1 MVDEVNNE
9 VKVNDEAKET
19 ESKDCGKECC
29 KASDERKAATRPD
42 DRDYAVRSF
51 RDMDRFMNKW
61 IGEPFTD
68 LLGYDPFASLSRRAR
83 VMSNGL
89 NSMLSGNQAR
99 VYDNEDGSADVIMD
113 MPGVN
118 KDDIHVS
125 YPSAYAIRVNRSR
138 HEHDERHN
146 EYSEYTEIIPIHAG
160 LDVTAATAKLENGQL
175 RIHVPVKAAGDEPD
189 NTISID

>member
-9 VKVNDEAKET
+9 VKVNDEVKET
-19 ESKDCGKECC
+19 ESKDCGRECC
-29 KASDERKAATRPD
+29 DPSDERKTVTRPD

-68 LLGYDPFASLSRRAR
+68 LLGYDPFTSLSRRAR

-125 YPSAYAIRVNRSR
+125 YPSAYAIRVNRKR
-138 HEHDERHN
+138 HEHDEHHN

-160 LDVTAATAKLENGQL
+160 LDVTTATAKLENGQL
-175 RIHVPVKAAGDEPD
+175 RIHVPVKAADDEPD

>member
-1 MVDEVNNE
+1 M
-9 VKVNDEAKET
+9 
-19 ESKDCGKECC
+19 
-29 KASDERKAATRPD
+29 TRP
-42 DRDYAVRSF
+42 RKRNPRIAVRNAARLPMNARRQHVQMTVIMRCVPF